1 MRQVRWAGIPI
12 SFKNFPQFDVI
23 HTVKGFGRVNKAEVD
38 VFLDLA
44 GDSWG
49 LILSTF
55 LEETYIS
62 FLSTLPQGT
71 EKDPFNSDSYSGQ
84 GLPSGY

>member
-38 VFLDLA
+38 VFPELSCFFDHLDGKSGKASSNFLFLKLA
-44 GDSWG
+44 
-49 LILSTF
+49 LVNLC
-55 LEETYIS
+55 
-62 FLSTLPQGT
+62 P
-71 EKDPFNSDSYSGQ
+71 
-84 GLPSGY
+84 